1 MASKLTLLFATFA
14 LFMLLAKASSFDLQY
29 EFEEDEEN
37 QRRPQQQRCQQEFV
51 RHQRLRACQ
60 RFIRRQTSRGPRLE
74 DELVVDDEDEEN
86 QQQQRGQQDF
96 QICCQQLRNIDP
108 QCRCPVLR
116 RAVRIQQQRTQ
127 GQQGR
132 PGQQVQQQVRRMH
145 RIASNI
151 PNMCQLQPS
160 VTCPFGQQLV

>member
-14 LFMLLAKASSFDLQY
+14 LFLLLAKASRFDLQY
-29 EFEEDEEN
+29 DFEEDEEN
-37 QRRPQQQRCQQEFV
+37 QQQQQQQRCQREFA
-51 RHQRLRACQ
+51 RHQQLRACQ
-60 RFIRRQTSRGPRLE
+60 RFIRRQTTRGPRLD
-74 DELVVDDEDEEN
+74 DELLLDDEDEEN

-127 GQQGR
+127 GQQGQQ
-132 PGQQVQQQVRRMH
+132 GQKQVRRMY
-145 RIASNI
+145 RVASNS
-151 PNMCQLQPS
+151 S
-160 VTCPFGQQLV
+160 VVNKTSRYAANS